1 MTFNQESGTLR
12 IENIK
17 KVDEGN
23 YTCIAKT
30 EAGIIKATSS
40 ITVYIK
46 PLIEAIRNNSVLEG
60 VQEATLS
67 CKATGD
73 PLPSIQWIKA
83 GSKYVAKLERNLK
96 NLICRKSL
104 LFNIKI
110 ISVKEENGNFRQLN
124 SVQSSLTIYNPEPSD
139 AGLYKCEAT
148 NAAGTASKLAELIV
162 HYSPIFTSESMNV
175 HWSWDQQPVKL
186 FCEGELPLI

>member
-1 MTFNQESGTLR
+1 MTFNKESGTLR

-17 KVDEGN
+17 REDEGN

-67 CKATGD
+67 CKA
-73 PLPSIQWIKA
+73 
-83 GSKYVAKLERNLK
+83 
-96 NLICRKSL
+96 
-104 LFNIKI
+104 
-110 ISVKEENGNFRQLN
+110 
-124 SVQSSLTIYNPEPSD
+124 
-139 AGLYKCEAT
+139 
-148 NAAGTASKLAELIV
+148 
-162 HYSPIFTSESMNV
+162 
-175 HWSWDQQPVKL
+175 
-186 FCEGELPLI
+186 